1 MAPAP
6 AAARAA
12 GGVMAHLLADMLR
25 TLRTGRALSAKQDI
39 AAVVSILGDGTRD
52 AIRLGDDCAAIP
64 DGDGYLLLAS
74 EGFQDSFV
82 RAMPWFAGYCG
93 VMVNTSDIAAMGGRP
108 VAVVDALWSDT
119 SESAASILTGLH
131 DGARTYGVPVVGGH
145 TNIRSTHN
153 SLSVAILGR
162 ARQLLTSFDARPG
175 EVLIAAIDLRGRW
188 HDPHPFWD
196 ASSALCGTEGAVR
209 LRGDLELLPA
219 IAEDG
224 LSRAAKDIS
233 MAGLLGTALM
243 LAECSGVGITITLDD
258 IPRPGDA
265 PMERWLSAF
274 PSYGYL
280 LTGRPEDAG
289 AIMARFHGRGIA
301 AAIIGRCDDT
311 KRLDIT
317 WAAEQETF
325 WDLTHAPLMGCGS

>member
-1 MAPAP
+1 M
-6 AAARAA
+6 ARALN
-12 GGVMAHLLADMLR
+12 HMLHS
-25 TLRTGRALSAKQDI
+25 LRTGRALAAKQDI
-39 AAVVSILGDGTRD
+39 AQVA
-52 AIRLGDDCAAIP
+52 AIFGQNATKVMRLGDDCAAIP

-93 VMVNTSDIAAMGGRP
+93 VMVNVSDIAAMGGRP

-119 SESAASILTGLH
+119 YEAAASILTGLH
-131 DGARTYGVPVVGGH
+131 EGARTYGVPVVGGH
-145 TNIRSTHN
+145 TNMRSTHN

-162 ARQLLTSFDARPG
+162 ARHLLTSFDAQPG

-196 ASSALCGTEGAVR
+196 ASSALCGTEAAVR
-209 LRGDLELLPA
+209 LRGDLELLPC

-243 LAECSGVGITITLDD
+243 LAECSGVGMTITLDD
-258 IPRPGDA
+258 IPRPAEA

-280 LTGRPEDAG
+280 LTTRPEDAE
-289 AIMARFHGRGIA
+289 AVMARFHGRGIA
-301 AAIIGRCDDT
+301 AAVIGQCNSTRRVDVASADE
-311 KRLDIT
+311 R
-317 WAAEQETF
+317 ETF
-325 WDLTHAPLMGCGS
+325 WDLASAPLMGVTP

>member
-1 MAPAP
+1 MVAAP
-6 AAARAA
+6 AAAHTA
-12 GGVMAHLLADMLR
+12 GGVMADKLAALLY
-25 TLRTGRALSAKQDI
+25 TLRNGRALAAKQDI
-39 AAVVSILGDGTRD
+39 SEAVAVFGRD
-52 AIRLGDDCAAIP
+52 ACEGIRLGDDCAAIP

-82 RAMPWFAGYCG
+82 RTMPWFAGYCG
-93 VMVNTSDIAAMGGRP
+93 VMVNVSDIAAMGGRP
-108 VAVVDALWSDT
+108 LAVVDALWSDT
-119 SESAASILTGLH
+119 SEAAASILTGLH
-131 DGARTYGVPVVGGH
+131 DGANTYGVPVVGGH
-145 TNIRSTHN
+145 TNMRSTHN

-162 ARQLLTSFDARPG
+162 ARHLLTSFDARAG

-196 ASSALCGTEGAVR
+196 ASSALCGTDEAVR
-209 LRGDLELLPA
+209 LRGDIELLPA

-243 LAECSGVGITITLDD
+243 LAECSGVGMAIRLED
-258 IPRPGDA
+258 IPRPETA

-280 LTGRPEDAG
+280 LTACPENA
-289 AIMARFHGRGIA
+289 AAVMNRFKERGIA
-301 AAIIGRCDDT
+301 AAVIGQVTDT
-311 KRLDIT
+311 RQLDVT
-317 WAAEQETF
+317 WEDEKETF
-325 WDLTHAPLMGCGS
+325 WDLARTPLMGLAP

>member
-1 MAPAP
+1 MAATSAAP
-6 AAARAA
+6 DTA
-12 GGVMAHLLADMLR
+12 GGVMTHQLATLLR
-25 TLRTGRALSAKQDI
+25 TLRHGHALAGKQDI
-39 AAVVSILGDGTRD
+39 AEAAAILKPANPD

-82 RAMPWFAGYCG
+82 RSMPWFAGYCG
-93 VMVNTSDIAAMGGRP
+93 VMVNVSDIAAMGGRP

-119 SESAASILTGLH
+119 SEAAASILTGLH
-131 DGARTYGVPVVGGH
+131 EGARTYGVPVVGGH
-145 TNIRSTHN
+145 TNMRSTHN

-162 ARQLLTSFDARPG
+162 ARHLLTSFDARPG

-196 ASSALCGTEGAVR
+196 ASSALCSTDGAAR
-209 LRGDLELLPA
+209 LQGDLELLPC

-243 LAECSGVGITITLDD
+243 LAECSGVGMTIMLDD
-258 IPRPGDA
+258 IPRPDAA
-265 PMERWLSAF
+265 PMERWLSTF

-280 LTGRPEDAG
+280 LTARPEDAD
-289 AIMARFHGRGIA
+289 AVIDRFHERGIA
-301 AAIIGRCDDT
+301 ASAIGQCNETRRVDV
-311 KRLDIT
+311 T
-317 WAAEQETF
+317 WTDEKETF
-325 WDLTHAPLMGCGS
+325 WDLARMPLMGCAP

>member
-1 MAPAP
+1 M
-6 AAARAA
+6 
-12 GGVMAHLLADMLR
+12 VQVLSTMLR
-25 TLRTGRALSAKQDI
+25 RLRNSRAIAAKQDI
-39 AAVVSILGDGTRD
+39 TQAVSILGTKARGD
-52 AIRLGDDCAAIP
+52 IRLGDDCAAIA

-93 VMVNTSDIAAMGGRP
+93 VMVNVSDIAAMGGRP
-108 VAVVDALWSDT
+108 LAVVDALWSDT
-119 SESAASILTGLH
+119 SDAATAILTGLH
-131 DGARTYGVPVVGGH
+131 DGAQTYGVPVVGGH
-145 TNIRSTHN
+145 TNMRSTHN

-162 ARQLLTSFDARPG
+162 ANRLLSSFDARPG

-196 ASSALCGTEGAVR
+196 ASSALCHTDDAAR
-209 LRGDLELLPA
+209 LRGDIELLPA

-243 LAECSGVGITITLDD
+243 LAECSAVGMTIALDN
-258 IPRPGDA
+258 IPRPAGA
-265 PMERWLSAF
+265 PMERWLSSF

-280 LTGRPEDAG
+280 LTARPEHA
-289 AIMARFHGRGIA
+289 AAVLARFQARGIA
-301 AAIIGRCDDT
+301 AAVIGQCNT
-311 KRLDIT
+311 TQRLDVT
-317 WAAEQETF
+317 WAGKAETF
-325 WDLTHAPLMGCGS
+325 WDLAQMPLMGCAP

>member
-1 MAPAP
+1 MMADI
-6 AAARAA
+6 
-12 GGVMAHLLADMLR
+12 LCDMLSR
-25 TLRTGRALSAKQDI
+25 LRTGRALVAKQDI
-39 AAVVSILGDGTRD
+39 TQAVAILGKGARQ

-82 RAMPWFAGYCG
+82 RSMPWFSGYCG
-93 VMVNTSDIAAMGGRP
+93 VMVNVSDIAAMGGRP
-108 VAVVDALWSDT
+108 LAVVDALWSDT
-119 SESAASILTGLH
+119 PEVAAPILTGLH

-145 TNIRSTHN
+145 TNMRSPHN

-162 ARQLLTSFDARPG
+162 ARHLLSSFDARPG

-196 ASSALCGTEGAVR
+196 ASSTLCGTGGAAR
-209 LRGDLELLPA
+209 LRGDIELLPM

-243 LAECSGVGITITLDD
+243 LAECSGVGMTIMLDD

-280 LTGRPEDAG
+280 LTARPEDAG
-289 AIMARFHGRGIA
+289 AIMDRFRGRDIA
-301 AAIIGRCDDT
+301 ASVIGRCDSTHRVDV
-311 KRLDIT
+311 L
-317 WAAEQETF
+317 WADARETF
-325 WDLTHAPLMGCGS
+325 WDLAHRPLMGVAP

>member
-1 MAPAP
+1 MA
-6 AAARAA
+6 REL
-12 GGVMAHLLADMLR
+12 GTLLHS
-25 TLRTGRALSAKQDI
+25 LRTGRALAAKQDI
-39 AAVVSILGDGTRD
+39 AEISAILGPASRE

-64 DGDGYLLLAS
+64 DADGYLLLAS

-93 VMVNTSDIAAMGGRP
+93 VMVNVSDIAAMGGRP

-119 SESAASILTGLH
+119 SEVAASILTGLR
-131 DGARTYGVPVVGGH
+131 DGADTYGVPVVGGH
-145 TNIRSTHN
+145 TNRRSTHN

-162 ARQLLTSFDARPG
+162 ARHLLTSFDARPG

-196 ASSALCGTEGAVR
+196 ASSALCGTEGAAR
-209 LRGDLELLPA
+209 LRDDLDLLPG

-243 LAECSGVGITITLDD
+243 LAECSGIGMTIRLDD
-258 IPRPGDA
+258 IPRPDDA

-280 LTGRPEDAG
+280 LTARPEDAR
-289 AIMARFHGRGIA
+289 AIIARFQARGIT
-301 AAIIGRCDDT
+301 AAIIGQCDMT
-311 KRLDIT
+311 RRLDII
-317 WAAEQETF
+317 WDGEKETF
-325 WDLTHAPLMGCGS
+325 WDLARTPLMGFVS

>member
-1 MAPAP
+1 MMADKL
-6 AAARAA
+6 AA
-12 GGVMAHLLADMLR
+12 LLY
-25 TLRTGRALSAKQDI
+25 TLRNGRALAAKQDI
-39 AAVVSILGDGTRD
+39 SEAVAVFGRD
-52 AIRLGDDCAAIP
+52 ACEGIRLGDDCAAIP

-82 RAMPWFAGYCG
+82 RTMPWFAGYCG
-93 VMVNTSDIAAMGGRP
+93 VMVNVSDIAAMGGRP
-108 VAVVDALWSDT
+108 LAVVDALWSDT
-119 SESAASILTGLH
+119 SEAAASILTGLH
-131 DGARTYGVPVVGGH
+131 DGANTYGVPVVGGH
-145 TNIRSTHN
+145 TNMRSTHN

-162 ARQLLTSFDARPG
+162 ARHLLTSFDARAG

-196 ASSALCGTEGAVR
+196 ASSALCGTDEAVR
-209 LRGDLELLPA
+209 LRGDIELLPA

-243 LAECSGVGITITLDD
+243 LAECSGVGMAIRLED
-258 IPRPGDA
+258 IPRPETA

-280 LTGRPEDAG
+280 LTACPENA
-289 AIMARFHGRGIA
+289 AAVMNRFKERGIA
-301 AAIIGRCDDT
+301 AAVIGQVTDT
-311 KRLDIT
+311 RQLDVT
-317 WAAEQETF
+317 WEDEKETF
-325 WDLTHAPLMGCGS
+325 WDLARTPLMGLAP

>member
-1 MAPAP
+1 M
-6 AAARAA
+6 ARALN
-12 GGVMAHLLADMLR
+12 HMLHS
-25 TLRTGRALSAKQDI
+25 LRTGRALAAKQDI
-39 AAVVSILGDGTRD
+39 AQVA
-52 AIRLGDDCAAIP
+52 AIFGQNATKVMRLGDDCAAIP

-93 VMVNTSDIAAMGGRP
+93 LMVNVSDIAAMGGRP
-108 VAVVDALWSDT
+108 AAVVDALWSDT
-119 SESAASILTGLH
+119 YEAAASILTGLH

-145 TNIRSTHN
+145 TNMRSTHN

-162 ARQLLTSFDARPG
+162 ARHLLTSFDAQPG

-196 ASSALCGTEGAVR
+196 ASSALCGTEEAVR
-209 LRGDLELLPA
+209 LRGDLELLPC

-243 LAECSGVGITITLDD
+243 LAECSGVGMTITLDD
-258 IPRPGDA
+258 IPRPAEA

-280 LTGRPEDAG
+280 LTTRPEDAD
-289 AIMARFHGRGIA
+289 AVMARFHGRGIA
-301 AAIIGRCDDT
+301 AAVIGQCNSTRRVDVA
-311 KRLDIT
+311 
-317 WAAEQETF
+317 WADERETF
-325 WDLTHAPLMGCGS
+325 WDLASAPLMGVAP

>member
-1 MAPAP
+1 MT
-6 AAARAA
+6 RE
-12 GGVMAHLLADMLR
+12 LATLLR
-25 TLRTGRALSAKQDI
+25 TLRQSRALAAKEDI
-39 AAVVSILGDGTRD
+39 AEVAAILSPASREAV
-52 AIRLGDDCAAIP
+52 RLGDDCAAIP

-93 VMVNTSDIAAMGGRP
+93 VMVNVSDIAAMGGRP
-108 VAVVDALWSDT
+108 TAVVDALWSDT
-119 SESAASILTGLH
+119 SEAAASILAGLH
-131 DGARTYGVPVVGGH
+131 NGADAYGVPVVGGH
-145 TNIRSTHN
+145 TNMRSSHN

-162 ARQLLTSFDARPG
+162 ARHLLTSFDARPD

-196 ASSALCGTEGAVR
+196 ASSSLRGVEGAAR
-209 LRGDLELLPA
+209 LRGDIELLPS

-243 LAECSGVGITITLDD
+243 LAECSGVGMTIALDD
-258 IPRPGDA
+258 IPRPKSA

-280 LTGRPEDAG
+280 LTARPDDAEE
-289 AIMARFHGRGIA
+289 IMARFHGRDIA
-301 AAIIGRCDDT
+301 AAVIGRCDST
-311 KRLDIT
+311 LRLDVI
-317 WAAEQETF
+317 WDGEKETY
-325 WDLTHAPLMGCGS
+325 WDLAQTPLMGFAP

>member
-1 MAPAP
+1 
-6 AAARAA
+6 
-12 GGVMAHLLADMLR
+12 MAHALSNMLDH
-25 TLRTGRALSAKQDI
+25 LRNGRALAGKQDI
-39 AAVVSILGDGTRD
+39 AQVAAILGHDAGG

-82 RAMPWFAGYCG
+82 RSMPWFAGYCG
-93 VMVNTSDIAAMGGRP
+93 VMVNVSDIAAMGGRP

-119 SESAASILTGLH
+119 SEAAAMILTGLH

-145 TNIRSTHN
+145 TNRRSTHN

-162 ARQLLTSFDARPG
+162 ARHLLTSFDARPG
-175 EVLIAAIDLRGRW
+175 EILIAAIDLRGRW

-196 ASSALCGTEGAVR
+196 ASSALCGTGEATR
-209 LRGDLELLPA
+209 LRGDLDLLPG
-219 IAEDG
+219 IAEAG

-243 LAECSGVGITITLDD
+243 LAECSGIGMTITLDD
-258 IPRPGDA
+258 IPRPDDA

-280 LTGRPEDAG
+280 LTARPEDAE
-289 AIMARFHGRGIA
+289 AVMARFHGRDIA
-301 AAIIGRCDDT
+301 ASVIGQCDST
-311 KRLDIT
+311 QRLDVM
-317 WAAEQETF
+317 WNGAKETF
-325 WDLTHAPLMGCGS
+325 WDLAQVPLMGCAP

>member
-1 MAPAP
+1 MMA
-6 AAARAA
+6 RDL
-12 GGVMAHLLADMLR
+12 AHLLR
-25 TLRTGRALSAKQDI
+25 TLRNSCALASKQDI
-39 AAVVSILGDGTRD
+39 AKVSSILGADAK

-64 DGDGYLLLAS
+64 DGEGYLLLAS

-82 RAMPWFAGYCG
+82 QSMPWFAGYCG
-93 VMVNTSDIAAMGGRP
+93 VMVNISDIAAMGGRP
-108 VAVVDALWSDT
+108 VAVVNALWSDT
-119 SESAASILTGLH
+119 SDSAAAILRGLQ

-145 TNIRSTHN
+145 TNLRSPHTA
-153 SLSVAILGR
+153 LSAAILGR
-162 ARQLLTSFDARPG
+162 ARHLLTSFDARPD

-196 ASSALCGTEGAVR
+196 ASSALCGTHGAER
-209 LRGDLELLPA
+209 LQGDIALLPG

-243 LAECSGVGITITLDD
+243 LAECSGVGMTLTLDA
-258 IPRPGDA
+258 IPRPTDA

-280 LTGRPEDAG
+280 LTARPEDA
-289 AIMARFHGRGIA
+289 ATIMTRFHSRDIA
-301 AAIIGRCDDT
+301 AAVIGQCNNSR
-311 KRLDIT
+311 RLDIT
-317 WAAEQETF
+317 WADETETF
-325 WDLTHAPLMGCGS
+325 WDLTRTPLMGFAP

>member
-1 MAPAP
+1 M
-6 AAARAA
+6 
-12 GGVMAHLLADMLR
+12 VQVLSTMLR
-25 TLRTGRALSAKQDI
+25 RLRNSRAIAAKQDI
-39 AAVVSILGDGTRD
+39 TQAVSILGTKARGD
-52 AIRLGDDCAAIP
+52 IRLGDDCAAIA

-93 VMVNTSDIAAMGGRP
+93 VMVNVSDIVAMGGRP
-108 VAVVDALWSDT
+108 LAVVDALWSDT
-119 SESAASILTGLH
+119 SDAATAILTGLH
-131 DGARTYGVPVVGGH
+131 DGAQTYGVPVVGGH
-145 TNIRSTHN
+145 TNMRSTHN

-162 ARQLLTSFDARPG
+162 AKRLLSSFDARPG

-196 ASSALCGTEGAVR
+196 ASSALCHTDDAAR
-209 LRGDLELLPA
+209 LRGDIELLPA

-243 LAECSGVGITITLDD
+243 LAECSAVGMTIALDN
-258 IPRPGDA
+258 IPRPAGA
-265 PMERWLSAF
+265 PMERWLSSF

-280 LTGRPEDAG
+280 LTARPEHA
-289 AIMARFHGRGIA
+289 AAVLARFQARGIA
-301 AAIIGRCDDT
+301 AAVIGQCNT
-311 KRLDIT
+311 TQRLDVT
-317 WAAEQETF
+317 WAGKAETF
-325 WDLTHAPLMGCGS
+325 WDLAQMPLMGCAP

>member
-1 MAPAP
+1 M
-6 AAARAA
+6 
-12 GGVMAHLLADMLR
+12 MAHELTTLLR
-25 TLRTGRALSAKQDI
+25 TLRHGRALAGKQDI
-39 AAVVSILGDGTRD
+39 AETVAILGRDTSDG
-52 AIRLGDDCAAIP
+52 IRLGDDCAAIP

-93 VMVNTSDIAAMGGRP
+93 VMVNISDIAAMGGRP

-119 SESAASILTGLH
+119 SEAAASILTGLH
-131 DGARTYGVPVVGGH
+131 EGARTYGVPVVGGH
-145 TNIRSTHN
+145 TNMRSTHN

-162 ARQLLTSFDARPG
+162 ARHLLTSFDARPG

-196 ASSALCGTEGAVR
+196 ASSALCHTEGAAR
-209 LRGDLELLPA
+209 LRDDLDLLPG

-243 LAECSGVGITITLDD
+243 LAECSGIGMTITLDD
-258 IPRPGDA
+258 IPRPDDA

-280 LTGRPEDAG
+280 LTARPEDAR
-289 AIMARFHGRGIA
+289 AIIARFQARGIT
-301 AAIIGRCDDT
+301 AAIIGQCDMT
-311 KRLDIT
+311 RRLDII
-317 WAAEQETF
+317 WDGEKETF
-325 WDLTHAPLMGCGS
+325 WDLARMPLMGCAP

>member
-1 MAPAP
+1 MANA
-6 AAARAA
+6 
-12 GGVMAHLLADMLR
+12 LATLLR
-25 TLRTGRALSAKQDI
+25 TLRTGRGLAAKQDI
-39 AAVVSILGDGTRD
+39 AQAVAILGRD
-52 AIRLGDDCAAIP
+52 CQDVFRPGDDCAAIP

-82 RAMPWFAGYCG
+82 RGMPWFAGYCG
-93 VMVNTSDIAAMGGRP
+93 IMVNASDIAAMGGRP
-108 VAVVDALWSDT
+108 VAVVDALWSDS
-119 SESAASILTGLH
+119 SEAAASILTGLH

-153 SLSVAILGR
+153 SLSVSILGR
-162 ARQLLTSFDARPG
+162 ARRLLTSFDAQAG
-175 EVLIAAIDLRGRW
+175 EVLIAAIDLQGRW

-196 ASSALCGTEGAVR
+196 ASSALCGTEKASR

-224 LSRAAKDIS
+224 LSHAAKDIS

-243 LAECSGVGITITLDD
+243 LAECSGVGMTIILDD
-258 IPRPGDA
+258 IPRPDDA

-280 LTGRPEDAG
+280 LTAHSEDSE
-289 AIMARFHGRGIA
+289 AIMARFRGRGIA
-301 AAIIGRCDDT
+301 AAVIGQCDDT
-311 KRLDIT
+311 QRLDVT
-317 WAAEQETF
+317 WADETETF
-325 WDLTHAPLMGCGS
+325 WDLGRTPLMGCAP

>member
-1 MAPAP
+1 M
-6 AAARAA
+6 
-12 GGVMAHLLADMLR
+12 MAHELATLLR
-25 TLRTGRALSAKQDI
+25 TLRNGHALVGKQDI
-39 AAVVSILGDGTRD
+39 AETAAILKPASHDV
-52 AIRLGDDCAAIP
+52 IRLGDDCAAIP

-82 RAMPWFAGYCG
+82 RSMPWFAGYCG
-93 VMVNTSDIAAMGGRP
+93 VMVNVSDIAAMGGRP

-119 SESAASILTGLH
+119 SEAAASILTGLH
-131 DGARTYGVPVVGGH
+131 EGACTYGVPVVGGH
-145 TNIRSTHN
+145 TNMRSTHN

-162 ARQLLTSFDARPG
+162 ARHLLTSFDAQPG

-196 ASSALCGTEGAVR
+196 ASSALCGTEGAAR
-209 LRGDLELLPA
+209 LRGDIELLPT

-243 LAECSGVGITITLDD
+243 LAECSGVGMTIRLDD
-258 IPRPGDA
+258 VPRPDDA

-280 LTGRPEDAG
+280 LTARPKDAE
-289 AIMARFHGRGIA
+289 AIMARFRGRDIA
-301 AAIIGRCDDT
+301 ASVIGRCENT
-311 KRLDIT
+311 QRLDVT
-317 WAAEQETF
+317 WADEKETF
-325 WDLTHAPLMGCGS
+325 WDLARTPLMGFAP

>member
-1 MAPAP
+1 MAEGLKA
-6 AAARAA
+6 
-12 GGVMAHLLADMLR
+12 LLS
-25 TLRTGRALSAKQDI
+25 TLRQSRALAAKQDI
-39 AAVVSILGDGTRD
+39 AAVSALLPQANTT

-108 VAVVDALWSDT
+108 IAVVDAVWSET
-119 SESAASILTGLH
+119 SEAAAMVVKGLQ
-131 DGARTYGVPVVGGH
+131 DGASTYGVPVVGGH
-145 TNIRSTHN
+145 TNMRSTHN

-162 ARQLLTSFDARPG
+162 ACRLLTSFDAQPG

-196 ASSALCGTEGAVR
+196 ASSALCGTKESAR
-209 LRGDLELLPA
+209 LRDDLEVLPRL
-219 IAEDG
+219 AEDG
-224 LSRAAKDIS
+224 LSHAAKDIS

-243 LAECSGVGITITLDD
+243 LAECSGVGMNITLD
-258 IPRPGDA
+258 IVPRPDDV

-274 PSYGYL
+274 PSYGYI
-280 LTGRPEDAG
+280 LTARPENVSE
-289 AIMARFHGRGIA
+289 ILNRFQERGIA
-301 AAIIGRCDDT
+301 AQAIGQCT
-311 KRLDIT
+311 TTQRLDVK
-317 WAAEQETF
+317 WGDEAETF
-325 WDLTHAPLMGCGS
+325 WDLTQTPLMGWGA

>member
-1 MAPAP
+1 MVAAP
-6 AAARAA
+6 AAPHPA
-12 GGVMAHLLADMLR
+12 GGVMTHDLATLLT
-25 TLRTGRALSAKQDI
+25 TLRHSRALVSKQDI
-39 AAVVSILGDGTRD
+39 AEAAAILQPASPD

-93 VMVNTSDIAAMGGRP
+93 VMVNVSDIAAMGGRP
-108 VAVVDALWSDT
+108 VAVVDALWSNT
-119 SESAASILTGLH
+119 SEAATSMLTGLH
-131 DGARTYGVPVVGGH
+131 EGARTYGVPVVGGH
-145 TNIRSTHN
+145 TNMRSTHN

-162 ARQLLTSFDARPG
+162 ARHLLTSFDACPG

-196 ASSALCGTEGAVR
+196 ASSTLCGTEGAAR
-209 LRGDLELLPA
+209 LRDDLELLPC

-233 MAGLLGTALM
+233 MAGVLGTALM
-243 LAECSGVGITITLDD
+243 LAECSGIGMTITLDD
-258 IPRPGDA
+258 IPRPDQA

-280 LTGRPEDAG
+280 LTARPKNAD

-301 AAIIGRCDDT
+301 ASVIGRCNST
-311 KRLDIT
+311 QRLDVT
-317 WAAEQETF
+317 WAGERETF
-325 WDLTHAPLMGCGS
+325 WDLAQTPLMGFAP

>member
-1 MAPAP
+1 M
-6 AAARAA
+6 
-12 GGVMAHLLADMLR
+12 MAHQLATLLR
-25 TLRTGRALSAKQDI
+25 TLRHGRALAGKQDI
-39 AAVVSILGDGTRD
+39 AEAAAILKPADPD
-52 AIRLGDDCAAIP
+52 AIRLGDDCAALP
-64 DGDGYLLLAS
+64 DGDGYLLLAC

-82 RAMPWFAGYCG
+82 RSMPWFAGYCG
-93 VMVNTSDIAAMGGRP
+93 VMVNVSDIVAMGGRP

-119 SESAASILTGLH
+119 SEVAASILTGLH

-145 TNIRSTHN
+145 TNMRSTHN

-162 ARQLLTSFDARPG
+162 ASHLLTSFDARPG

-196 ASSALCGTEGAVR
+196 ASSTLCGTDGAAR
-209 LRGDLELLPA
+209 LQGDLELLPC

-243 LAECSGVGITITLDD
+243 LVECSGVGMTITLDD
-258 IPRPGDA
+258 IPRPEDA

-280 LTGRPEDAG
+280 LTARPEDAE
-289 AIMARFHGRGIA
+289 AIMARFRGRDIA
-301 AAIIGRCDDT
+301 ASVIGQCDST
-311 KRLDIT
+311 LRLDVT
-317 WAAEQETF
+317 WADEKEIF
-325 WDLTHAPLMGCGS
+325 WDLARTPLMGFAL

>member
-1 MAPAP
+1 MTHAL
-6 AAARAA
+6 AA
-12 GGVMAHLLADMLR
+12 LLH
-25 TLRTGRALSAKQDI
+25 TLRHSRALAAKQDI
-39 AAVVSILGDGTRD
+39 AETAAILKPASPD

-82 RAMPWFAGYCG
+82 RSMPWFAGYCG
-93 VMVNTSDIAAMGGRP
+93 VMVNVSDIAAMGGRP

-119 SESAASILTGLH
+119 SEAAASILTGLH
-131 DGARTYGVPVVGGH
+131 EGARTYGVPVVGGH
-145 TNIRSTHN
+145 TNMRSTHN

-162 ARQLLTSFDARPG
+162 ARHLLTSFDAQPD

-196 ASSALCGTEGAVR
+196 ASSTLCGTEGAAR
-209 LRGDLELLPA
+209 LRGDIELLPA

-233 MAGLLGTALM
+233 MAGLLGTTLM
-243 LAECSGVGITITLDD
+243 LAECSGVGMTIALDD
-258 IPRPGDA
+258 IPRPDDA

-280 LTGRPEDAG
+280 LTARPEDAE
-289 AIMARFHGRGIA
+289 AIMARFRGRDIA
-301 AAIIGRCDDT
+301 ASVIGQCDST
-311 KRLDIT
+311 QRLDVT
-317 WAAEQETF
+317 WADEKETF
-325 WDLTHAPLMGCGS
+325 WDLARTPLMGFAP